1 MRTFLPN
8 LVTLLNLA
16 FGCLAVVFLFKGQ
29 WLTAVWCV
37 GGSLLADFLDGAVAR
52 LLGVSSELGKQL
64 DSLADVVSFGFVPG
78 AILYHLLTIN
88 FAYPE
93 VGFLI
98 TLLSALRLGKFN
110 IDTRQTDQFIGLPTP
125 ACTIFIIGVL
135 LVHQFDAYNLGIFI
149 VQPAVLLI
157 ITVLFSYLL
166 VAELPLFSLKFKHL
180 RWQENEWRFI
190 FLILAV
196 LLLLWLQSLGLLL
209 VILLYLL
216 ISLGL
221 YFSSNKTTA
230 S

>member
-1 MRTFLPN
+1 MSAFLPN

-29 WLTAVWCV
+29 WQAAVWCV

-52 LLGVSSELGKQL
+52 LLRVSSELGKQL
-64 DSLADVVSFGFVPG
+64 DSLADMVSFGFVPG
-78 AILYHLLTIN
+78 VILYHLLKIN

-98 TLLSALRLGKFN
+98 TLMSALRLGKFN

-135 LVHQFDAYNLGIFI
+135 LVHQFDAYELGVII
-149 VQPAVLLI
+149 IQPAVLLTV
-157 ITVLFSYLL
+157 TVLFSYLL
-166 VAELPLFSLKFKHL
+166 IAELPLFSLKFKHL
-180 RWQENEWRFI
+180 RWRENEWRFI

-196 LLLLWLQSLGLLL
+196 LLLLWLQTLGLLV

-216 ISLGL
+216 ISVLL
-221 YFSSNKTTA
+221 NVRSRKAVS
-230 S
+230 